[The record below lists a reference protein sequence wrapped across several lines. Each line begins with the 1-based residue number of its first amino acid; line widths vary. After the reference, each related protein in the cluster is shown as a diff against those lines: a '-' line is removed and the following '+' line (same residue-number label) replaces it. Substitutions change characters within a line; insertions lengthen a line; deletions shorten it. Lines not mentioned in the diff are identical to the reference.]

1 MKKLP
6 VSLAFKL
13 CNILLE
19 TLPGPSL
26 FLARAVKIT
35 QKTEA
40 DKNRCTPVID
50 YFIWQHVNV
59 QQSFM
64 QFCNS
69 ILFCKPPKEF
79 FICKVFFLFWLGST
93 KSTKSST
100 PRILWKSCESWASF
114 VIKSLSAL
122 QLNHFQPPELLKCA
136 LGDTGK
142 PRSYIDVQ
150 LNQCIQIIRW
160 FPVHLQ
166 WLQWLH

>member
-1 MKKLP
+1 M
-6 VSLAFKL
+6 S
-13 CNILLE
+13 
-19 TLPGPSL
+19 
-26 FLARAVKIT
+26 
-35 QKTEA
+35 
-40 DKNRCTPVID
+40 
-50 YFIWQHVNV
+50 V

-79 FICKVFFLFWLGST
+79 FICKFFLFWSGSMQ
-93 KSTKSST
+93 STKSST

-122 QLNHFQPPELLKCA
+122 QLNHFQPPEFLKCA

-150 LNQCIQIIRW
+150 LNQCTIGYAMKIKKKKMFKSKHLVFAHFSTKTVDFFGIDGKIPMFCHKYFLKSKMW
-160 FPVHLQ
+160 FFLVIFAKKLELLV
-166 WLQWLH
+166 W